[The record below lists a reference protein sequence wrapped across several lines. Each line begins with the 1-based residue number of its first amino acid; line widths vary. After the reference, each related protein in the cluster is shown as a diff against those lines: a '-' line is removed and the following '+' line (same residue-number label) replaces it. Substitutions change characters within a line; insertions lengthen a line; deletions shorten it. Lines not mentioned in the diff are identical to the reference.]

1 MYKRQFQA
9 CDAPSIRKCLEAWRK
24 RADDPSL
31 PLEERQL
38 ILLSMVHP
46 LWVRL
51 EEALYRDAHTAESE
65 EAFNRAV
72 AVLEEVRDMDRAS
85 VCGRRAHQL
94 REELR
99 RARLAAARY
108 D

>member
-1 MYKRQFQA
+1 M
-9 CDAPSIRKCLEAWRK
+9 LEAWRK

-31 PLEERQL
+31 PVEERQL

-65 EAFNRAV
+65 EAFNRR
-72 AVLEEVRDMDRAS
+72 LPFWRK
-85 VCGRRAHQL
+85 CGTWTAPAFAAG
-94 REELR
+94 
-99 RARLAAARY
+99 ARTSSGKS
-108 D
+108 